1 MVLAQA
7 LTATRRELKTKG
19 YLNEL
24 KRGGRIP
31 GVIYGQAVE
40 PFTISLDSKESQRI
54 FNHHGYR
61 GLFSLQIEGET
72 KPRMVLIRDIQRQP
86 ISQQVT
92 HIDFL
97 LVNMKETITS
107 LVAVQILGE
116 EEVTKRG
123 GVVQTGAK
131 EVEVSCLPANIPESF
146 VCDISNLEV
155 GDKLVVADLVVDPEV
170 EILTDPETMLAAVL
184 APSRAAV
191 EEETADGEG
200 EEAATVEE

>member
-7 LTATRRELKTKG
+7 LTAARRELKTKG

-31 GVIYGQAVE
+31 GVVYGQEAQ
-40 PFTISLDSKESQRI
+40 PLTISLDSKESQRI

-61 GLFSLQIEGET
+61 GLFSLQIDGET
-72 KPRMVLIRDIQRQP
+72 KPRMVLIRDIQRHP
-86 ISQQVT
+86 VGQQVT

-97 LVNMKETITS
+97 IVNMKENISS

-116 EEVTKRG
+116 DEVTKRG

-146 VCDISNLEV
+146 VCDISNLEI

-170 EILTDPETMLAAVL
+170 ELLTDPETMLAAVL

-191 EEETADGEG
+191 EAEEAEE
-200 EEAATVEE
+200 EEAAPVEE